1 MQTPRDGLAGVV
13 QPAARLAAQ
22 PAAEPPDI
30 SRILL
35 ASRLHLLL
43 SEMRKVIAPVMLL
56 LLAVVHGPTQAQALV
71 SSLFPNVFPLATSE
85 PAMLFLTGLALLS
98 LSSVGRGRTR

>member
-1 MQTPRDGLAGVV
+1 
-13 QPAARLAAQ
+13 
-22 PAAEPPDI
+22 
-30 SRILL
+30 
-35 ASRLHLLL
+35 
-43 SEMRKVIAPVMLL
+43 MRKTIAPVMLL
-56 LLAVVHGPTQAQALV
+56 LFAVIQGPTQAQALV

>member
-1 MQTPRDGLAGVV
+1 MVRLRSVVHRRDFARV
-13 QPAARLAAQ
+13 RLA
-22 PAAEPPDI
+22 
-30 SRILL
+30 SC
-35 ASRLHLLL
+35 LHFPQTG
-43 SEMRKVIAPVMLL
+43 MRKIIAPVMLL

-71 SSLFPNVFPLATSE
+71 SSLFPSVFPLATSE

>member
-1 MQTPRDGLAGVV
+1 MIRLRMCLHRCDF
-13 QPAARLAAQ
+13 ARVF
-22 PAAEPPDI
+22 
-30 SRILL
+30 L
-35 ASRLHLLL
+35 ASRLHFPQTG
-43 SEMRKVIAPVMLL
+43 MRKTIAPVMLL
-56 LLAVVHGPTQAQALV
+56 LLAIVHGPTQAQALV